1 MLEGL
6 NVKIGWKMAELCKLL
21 NYGLQFFLHD
31 IDIAPIRPIL
41 SKRNTQKWQFAK
53 GAIIKLSEL
62 AKKHG
67 QET

>member
-21 NYGLQFFLHD
+21 NNGLQIYLHN

-41 SKRNTQKWQFAK
+41 SKKHTQKWQFAK
-53 GAIIKLSEL
+53 GAIIKLIEL

-67 QET
+67 QGT